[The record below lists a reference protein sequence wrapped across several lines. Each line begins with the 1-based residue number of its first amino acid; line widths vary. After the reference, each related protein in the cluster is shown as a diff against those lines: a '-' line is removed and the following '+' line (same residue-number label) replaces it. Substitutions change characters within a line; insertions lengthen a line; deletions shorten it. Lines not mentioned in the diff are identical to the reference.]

1 MDSHSF
7 DIEHVKRVL
16 EAALLTSA
24 EPLAV
29 NDLRKLFEEKI
40 APDTMRKIL
49 EGMREDWQ
57 ERSIEL
63 VAVASGWRF
72 RARPEYQK
80 FIERLNPQKPP
91 RYSRA
96 VMETLAIIAYKQPVT
111 RGDVEEIRG
120 VVVSTNIIKSLE
132 ARGWIDV
139 VGHREVPGRPALYAT
154 TRQFLDDLNL
164 RSLEELPALEDLGQL
179 VETVAPGALVG
190 GIPVAGT
197 AGDGGE
203 EAATPAE
210 SHEAG
215 DLESVTDVFASADAQ
230 QSSDMPAAGKEDPD
244 DVPLQSDD
252 QHPEASA
259 AADSQQK
266 GMETSGD
273 VPQQPDEQQILEE
286 STGADLPHAKGFE
299 SVGDGGA
306 GGESESGPAVSTAE
320 SNSESQEAGPAAGK
334 NGDDGSSPAAD
345 SAAAGAEDAKAPTL
359 H

>member
-29 NDLRKLFEEKI
+29 NDLRKLFEENI
-40 APDTMRKIL
+40 APDTLRKIL
-49 EGMREDWQ
+49 EGLREEWQ
-57 ERSIEL
+57 GRSIEL

-111 RGDVEEIRG
+111 RGDIEEIRG
-120 VVVSTNIIKSLE
+120 VVVSTNIIKALE
-132 ARGWIDV
+132 TRGWIDA

-179 VETVAPGALVG
+179 VDTVAPGAQVG
-190 GIPVAGT
+190 GIPDAVEST
-197 AGDGGE
+197 A
-203 EAATPAE
+203 
-210 SHEAG
+210 
-215 DLESVTDVFASADAQ
+215 
-230 QSSDMPAAGKEDPD
+230 
-244 DVPLQSDD
+244 
-252 QHPEASA
+252 PEATASETDIA
-259 AADSQQK
+259 GEPRQEDEAVG
-266 GMETSGD
+266 GMETAERNGAPEPIAEDEVNPDSGE
-273 VPQQPDEQQILEE
+273 QRAADE
-286 STGADLPHAKGFE
+286 
-299 SVGDGGA
+299 V
-306 GGESESGPAVSTAE
+306 ESGTPF
-320 SNSESQEAGPAAGK
+320 
-334 NGDDGSSPAAD
+334 
-345 SAAAGAEDAKAPTL
+345 PTF